1 MRRRR
6 LMGVYRGFVKS
17 MDAVAPITVARS
29 AAAEVGG
36 TTQHCGP
43 SATQKLAEGAA
54 EYNRHRPARPALQRP
69 SSSVNT
75 VALTGHPRYARRHV
89 ICGVPSTSRRRHDRI
104 RQARRGLRAALRA
117 RRGTEIQGHRAA
129 QQAFGAVGGGKARA
143 DRRRSRQ
150 LRTLGRHDRS
160 RGRRRSRR
168 GAQDPQGFRRQRRQ
182 SVRSSDRPHHDRID
196 GQGRRRHPSRKVAH
210 IMAIPTFSLAKK
222 LHAGET
228 VYSGWCGLPYP
239 LVAETLARDGFAA
252 VAIESQHGL
261 WDVGGILNG
270 IAAVRQGGGAPIVR
284 VPLNDFALV
293 SRALDFGAEGIIA
306 PMINTAA
313 DAKAFA
319 AAAKFPPIGERSWG
333 PHRAMTLGGVS
344 DMGTYLR
351 EANENIITLAMIET
365 RTSLQNF
372 EAIITTP
379 GIDGF
384 FLGPSDLSI
393 ALSDGKTVDP
403 LSKEV
408 DGHLDKMIAG
418 AQKAKKIPGAYCHSA
433 ERAAALAKR
442 GVRFLAVSSD
452 LSMLRAGA
460 AAALKVLKG

>member
-1 MRRRR
+1 
-6 LMGVYRGFVKS
+6 
-17 MDAVAPITVARS
+17 
-29 AAAEVGG
+29 
-36 TTQHCGP
+36 
-43 SATQKLAEGAA
+43 
-54 EYNRHRPARPALQRP
+54 
-69 SSSVNT
+69 
-75 VALTGHPRYARRHV
+75 
-89 ICGVPSTSRRRHDRI
+89 
-104 RQARRGLRAALRA
+104 
-117 RRGTEIQGHRAA
+117 
-129 QQAFGAVGGGKARA
+129 
-143 DRRRSRQ
+143 
-150 LRTLGRHDRS
+150 
-160 RGRRRSRR
+160 
-168 GAQDPQGFRRQRRQ
+168 
-182 SVRSSDRPHHDRID
+182 
-196 GQGRRRHPSRKVAH
+196 
-210 IMAIPTFSLAKK
+210 MAIPAFTLAKRFRD
-222 LHAGET
+222 GET
-228 VYSGWCGLPYP
+228 VYSAWCGLPYP
-239 LVAETLARDGFAA
+239 LVAETLARDGFVA

-270 IAAVRQGGGAPIVR
+270 IAAVRQGGAAPIVR

-313 DAKAFA
+313 DARAFA

-344 DMGTYLR
+344 DQSVFLR
-351 EANENIITLAMIET
+351 EANDHVVTFAMIET
-365 RTSLQNF
+365 RTALANF
-372 EAIITTP
+372 DAIIGTP

-408 DGHLDKMIAG
+408 DSLLDKMIAG

-442 GVRFLAVSSD
+442 GVKFLAVSSD

-460 AAALKVLKG
+460 AAALKVIKG